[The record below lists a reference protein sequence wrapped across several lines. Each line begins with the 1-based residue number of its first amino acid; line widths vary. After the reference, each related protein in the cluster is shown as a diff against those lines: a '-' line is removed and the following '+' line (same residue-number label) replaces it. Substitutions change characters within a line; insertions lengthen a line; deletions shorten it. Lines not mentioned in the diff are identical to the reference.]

1 MTSAVDRFAPVSVQT
16 WPALGTLAVL
26 CLTGGSG
33 PAARSAV
40 QREID
45 DIDVAASRFRD
56 DSELSRV
63 NRARGRWVPISDR
76 LLEALRLAVRAAAI
90 TDGAVDPTLGDRLV
104 KLGYDRD
111 WQRLAPVAAGEPLG
125 EPLDEPLDEPLKKDA
140 PATERLGA
148 RWRSIELADHP
159 PSVRVPAGLQL
170 DLGATAKAL
179 TADRGARVAHLA
191 GGAGALLSLG
201 GDVATC
207 GPPPRGGWSVH
218 VTDDHRSAPSAEGQ
232 TVAIAAG
239 GLATSSLV
247 TRRWRHHG
255 RVRHHV
261 LDPRTGLPVAPVWR
275 TASVAAATCAEA
287 NIASTAALVL
297 GAGAA
302 AWLAE
307 RDLPARLTAVS
318 GEVEFVGGW
327 P

>member
-1 MTSAVDRFAPVSVQT
+1 MTSAERSAAIIVQT

-26 CLTGGSG
+26 CITDGSG
-33 PAARSAV
+33 SAARSAS

-45 DIDVAASRFRD
+45 AIDAAASRFRD

-63 NRARGRWVPISDR
+63 NRAGGQWVPISDL

-90 TDGAVDPTLGDRLV
+90 TDGAVDPTLGGRLV

-111 WQRLAPVAAGEPLG
+111 WQRLAPVAA
-125 EPLDEPLDEPLKKDA
+125 DEPLDE
-140 PATERLGA
+140 GA
-148 RWRSIELADHP
+148 HIPGRRRSLWPSIELAEEP
-159 PSVRVPAGLQL
+159 PAVRVPAGLQL

-179 TADRGARVAHLA
+179 TADRGARAAHLA

-201 GDVATC
+201 GDIATC
-207 GPPPRGGWSVH
+207 GSAPPGGWSVH

-232 TVAIAAG
+232 TVSIASG

-247 TRRWRHHG
+247 PRRWRHDGHA
-255 RVRHHV
+255 VHHV
-261 LDPRTGLPVAPVWR
+261 LDPRTGHPVAPVWR

-297 GAGAA
+297 GDRAA

-307 RDLPARLTAVS
+307 SALPARLVRVDGT
-318 GEVEFVGGW
+318 VETRGGW
-327 P
+327 PR